1 MNNENNRPAIV
12 VLGGGTG
19 LAVLLRGLKNH
30 TKNLTA
36 IVNVTDDGGSSGKL
50 RRELGVL
57 PPGDIRNCLVALSEE
72 ENLMAKLFQY
82 RFPSAG
88 SLSGHSFGNL
98 FLTAMSS
105 LAGGFDSG
113 IARAGEVLAI
123 CGKVLPVTLSSVT
136 LRAKLKDGKTVE
148 GETNIAKSASP
159 IENLVIDPVAP
170 PPGPRVIES
179 ILSADAIVI
188 GPGSLYTSIVSN
200 LLVSGVASAIKKSR
214 ATKIYVSNLMTQP
227 METKN
232 YTLRDHLRNIEK
244 YLGKNVIDYVIVN
257 SRKIQS
263 SILKRYRSQDSVPV
277 VTDLERPSGAV
288 LVKEKVASFTN
299 GLIRHD
305 SDKLAGAILK
315 LVKSRKD

>member
-1 MNNENNRPAIV
+1 MKKEKNRPSIV

-82 RFPSAG
+82 RFPSDG

-105 LAGGFDSG
+105 IAGGFDSG

-136 LRAKLKDGKTVE
+136 LRAKLKNGKTVE
-148 GETNIAKSASP
+148 GETNIAKSESP
-159 IENLVIDPVAP
+159 IESLIISPMSP
-170 PPGPRVIES
+170 PPGPKVIES
-179 ILSADAIVI
+179 ILSADAVVI

-200 LLVSGVASAIKKSR
+200 LLVSGVVSAIKKSR
-214 ATKIYVSNLMTQP
+214 APKIYVSNLMTQP
-227 METKN
+227 METKSYN
-232 YTLRDHLRNIEK
+232 LGDHLKAIEK

-257 SRKIQS
+257 SRKIKG
-263 SILKRYRSQDSVPV
+263 SILKRYSSQDSEPV
-277 VTDLERPSGAV
+277 VTDRKHINGAA
-288 LVKEKVASFTN
+288 LVKEQVASFSG

-305 SDKLAGAILK
+305 SDKLAKAILK
-315 LVKSRKD
+315 LINEKKK